1 MGTVRTVG
9 TPYLSHFCLMSD
21 STKNE
26 PDVDRLILLLNQS
39 EYVADAILDNALEEQ
54 KRLDPKLV
62 AALTQN
68 LVRIADILAAAQEA
82 DLKPLSNE

>member
-1 MGTVRTVG
+1 
-9 TPYLSHFCLMSD
+9 MSV

-26 PDVDRLILLLNQS
+26 PFVDRLILLLNQS

-68 LVRIADILAAAQEA
+68 LVRIADILAAAEEA

>member
-1 MGTVRTVG
+1 MPV
-9 TPYLSHFCLMSD
+9 

-26 PDVDRLILLLNQS
+26 PVVDRLILLLNQS

>member
-1 MGTVRTVG
+1 
-9 TPYLSHFCLMSD
+9 MSV

-26 PDVDRLILLLNQS
+26 PVVDRLILLLNQS
-39 EYVADAILDNALEEQ
+39 EYVADAILDNALEEK
-54 KRLDPKLV
+54 KRLDSKVV

-68 LVRIADILAAAQEA
+68 LVRIADILAAAEEA

>member
-1 MGTVRTVG
+1 
-9 TPYLSHFCLMSD
+9 MSV

-26 PDVDRLILLLNQS
+26 PVVDRLILLLTQS
-39 EYVADAILDNALEEQ
+39 EYVADAILDNALEEK
-54 KRLDPKLV
+54 KRLDSKLV

-68 LVRIADILAAAQEA
+68 LVRIADILNAAEEA

>member
-1 MGTVRTVG
+1 
-9 TPYLSHFCLMSD
+9 MSV

-26 PDVDRLILLLNQS
+26 PVVDRLILLLNQS

-68 LVRIADILAAAQEA
+68 LVRIADILNAAEEA